1 MGRTRANASNFCGRT
16 PAIFLYPTIG
26 GLAASLPAKARR
38 LYRLP
43 RGVARYASLHIDRH
57 ELLGWLDSDD
67 LVDEPHTSGPAILG
81 CPLIWRQWPVGY
93 DVLTNVAIVVM
104 RLVGLAPASVEQF
117 PRSHH
122 GCFGVSA
129 LHPFHERLDGFL
141 GVRACESFQL
151 GGARLS
157 LCVRSYRTPQLC

>member
-1 MGRTRANASNFCGRT
+1 MSRCHIEKVS
-16 PAIFLYPTIG
+16 
-26 GLAASLPAKARR
+26 AARDAPS
-38 LYRLP
+38 
-43 RGVARYASLHIDRH
+43 
-57 ELLGWLDSDD
+57 
-67 LVDEPHTSGPAILG
+67 SGPAILG
-81 CPLIWRQWPVGY
+81 YPLIWRQWPVGY

-104 RLVGLAPASVEQF
+104 PLVGLAPASVEQF

>member
-1 MGRTRANASNFCGRT
+1 MAALAIISGTRIPQRVSPAMASAWSHLGWYVGNHSRMGRTRAHASNFCGRT

-104 RLVGLAPASVEQF
+104 RLVGLLLAVLRES
-117 PRSHH
+117 PR
-122 GCFGVSA
+122 
-129 LHPFHERLDGFL
+129 
-141 GVRACESFQL
+141 
-151 GGARLS
+151 AREPWS
-157 LCVRSYRTPQLC
+157 CVILVW